1 MSGSALEVVGLGAR
15 CELVPPERDAASPGS
30 ASFDVSEF
38 VVLSDGRRVTLH
50 RGRGFSL
57 SLGPGTDPWAHLTAE
72 SLESDVLTTVLP
84 DDDGTGEEH
93 PYGWLRDLLRERS
106 GLDVP
111 LEVLRAVPYVVELS
125 DLVRRR
131 LAAGGRG

>member
-1 MSGSALEVVGLGAR
+1 MSGLEVIGLGAR
-15 CELVPPERDAASPGS
+15 CELVPPEQDTASPGS

-38 VVLSDGRRVTLH
+38 AVLSDGRRVTLH
-50 RGRGFSL
+50 RERGFSL
-57 SLGPGTDPWAHLTAE
+57 SLGPPIDPWAHLTAQ

-84 DDDGTGEEH
+84 DEDGTGEQH
-93 PYGWLRDLLRERS
+93 PYAWLRDLLRERS
-106 GLDVP
+106 GIDVP

-125 DLVRRR
+125 DEVRRR